1 MGSCSAPKARIYGM
15 LGGLAGCAERV
26 DKQESMADDLVEWIK
41 RKKLKQMKLRLVS
54 GGEDSI
60 VEFLNYNP

>member
-1 MGSCSAPKARIYGM
+1 M